1 MGRYVGDLGTDAYK
15 ISVPELKTGVID
27 FGKPVAADA
36 DGLLEDAQSSATDP
50 VVVTE
55 FLAELDLPRKLSFTP
70 SASAAAGNI
79 LVEGTDIADTP
90 ITDTIATSTTT
101 AVVSAK
107 AFKTVTKITF
117 PADASAI
124 TWDVGWGK
132 QLGLPFKL
140 AAVPERLEF
149 SAGALKTTAGTF
161 SVDEDVLAKN
171 TYDPNGTLNGTNT
184 LRLILFL

>member
-36 DGLLEDAQSSATDP
+36 DGLLDDAQSSATDP

-55 FLAELDLPRKLSFTP
+55 FLAGLDMPRKLSFTP

-90 ITDTIATSTTT
+90 IKDTIATSTTSV
-101 AVVSAK
+101 VVSAK

-124 TWDVGWGK
+124 TWDAGWGK

-140 AAVPERLEF
+140 AAIPERLEF

-161 SVDEDVLAKN
+161 TVDEDVLAKN
-171 TYDPNGTLNGTNT
+171 TYDPNGTLNGSNT